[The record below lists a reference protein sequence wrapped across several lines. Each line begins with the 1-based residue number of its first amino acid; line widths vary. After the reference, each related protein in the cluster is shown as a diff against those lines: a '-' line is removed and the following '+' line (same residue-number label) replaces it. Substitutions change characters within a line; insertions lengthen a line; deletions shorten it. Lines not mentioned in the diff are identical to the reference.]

1 MQFTC
6 DFKIITAHNGRAD
19 VKAIKT
25 LINQITPKRL
35 VVLRGGA
42 ADVKMVSEIRE
53 ANQQSKERQFFVPK
67 VNTSVSFE
75 ERSDRIRLLIPQ
87 SLLPS
92 TVQHVRAASTSSSCS
107 VFTMNGASIHSSY
120 SLHDCIHT
128 LKYSGAIES
137 KATIALSQSA
147 PPVSELEENE
157 GDIEIHQEDEED
169 ESPEALDVALKD
181 PDLVERERGQLNF
194 DGVGMGAI
202 SVGEVQLKTLKE
214 ALESAGIAVEYKL
227 GTMGSMLVCA
237 NQVVVRKDGEND
249 FVIEGPPNIAYYE
262 ARRILYAQFAQV

>member
-6 DFKIITAHNGRAD
+6 DFKIITTHNGRAD

-25 LINQITPKRL
+25 LINQICPKRL

-53 ANQQSKERQFFVPK
+53 ANLQSKERQFVVLK

-92 TVQHVRAASTSSSCS
+92 TIQHVRATTSGNNLS
-107 VFTMNGASIHSSY
+107 VFTINGTSLHSSY
-120 SLHDCIHT
+120 SSHDCTHL
-128 LKYSGAIES
+128 LKYSGAVES
-137 KATIALSQSA
+137 KTPIVSSQSTSVVREA
-147 PPVSELEENE
+147 EEAE

-169 ESPEALDVALKD
+169 ESLEVALKAD
-181 PDLVERERGQLNF
+181 EFAERERGQLGF

-227 GTMGSMLVCA
+227 GTTGSMLVCA
-237 NQVVVRKDGEND
+237 SQVVVRKDGEND
-249 FVIEGPPNIAYYE
+249 FVLEGPPNIAYYE
-262 ARRILYAQFAQV
+262 ARKILCAQFAQV